1 MLGSLVPRSW
11 FSDVPRS
18 FFHDLSDLD
27 SLFDSAF
34 GRWTEEGSAWWPLVE
49 SYTKDGQLILRYDL
63 PGVDPKDVDVSL
75 EGNVLTIRGERRAE
89 HGGEGYREVQYG
101 RFERTLT
108 MPEGLDPEKIK
119 ARYVNGVLEVTVPAP
134 AAATRKVPIEVAHQG
149 ASSKQA
155 A

>member
-1 MLGSLVPRSW
+1 MLGSLVLRSW
-11 FSDVPRS
+11 FREMPRS
-18 FFHDLSDLD
+18 LFHDLSDLD
-27 SLFDSAF
+27 SFFDSAF
-34 GRWTEEGSAWWPLVE
+34 GRRTEEGSAWWPLVE
-49 SYTKDGQLILRYDL
+49 SYTKDGQLILRCDL

-89 HGGEGYREVQYG
+89 HEGDAYREVRYG

-134 AAATRKVPIEVAHQG
+134 AATTRKVPIEIEQHE
-149 ASSKQA
+149 ASSKRA